1 MTSSSLTSLPLKAS
15 TWSKRES
22 ASRTLPSAARA
33 TLPSASSETRTFS
46 PSATL
51 RRWASSSRAGIMR
64 KSYCWQRERMVS
76 GILWYS
82 VVAKMN
88 FTRGGG
94 SSSVLRSALKA
105 PVDSMWTSS
114 MIQILK
120 RSRAGL

>member
-1 MTSSSLTSLPLKAS
+1 
-15 TWSKRES
+15 
-22 ASRTLPSAARA
+22 
-33 TLPSASSETRTFS
+33 
-46 PSATL
+46 
-51 RRWASSSRAGIMR
+51 MR
-64 KSYCWQRERMVS
+64 KSYCWHRERMVS

-94 SSSVLRSALKA
+94 SSSVFRSALKA
-105 PVDSMWTSS
+105 PVESMWTSS

>member
-1 MTSSSLTSLPLKAS
+1 MKAR
-15 TWSKRES
+15 TWSNSDS
-22 ASRTLPSAARA
+22 ASRTLPEAARA
-33 TLPSASSETRTFS
+33 IWASAPSPMVM
-46 PSATL
+46 PSRPAIV
-51 RRWASSSRAGIMR
+51 RRWACSSFVGIIR

-82 VVAKMN
+82 VVAKTN

-94 SSSVLRSALKA
+94 SSSVFNRALKA

>member
-1 MTSSSLTSLPLKAS
+1 
-15 TWSKRES
+15 
-22 ASRTLPSAARA
+22 
-33 TLPSASSETRTFS
+33 
-46 PSATL
+46 
-51 RRWASSSRAGIMR
+51 MR

-94 SSSVLRSALKA
+94 SSRVFRRALKA
-105 PVDSMWTSS
+105 PVESMWTSS

>member
-1 MTSSSLTSLPLKAS
+1 M
-15 TWSKRES
+15 R
-22 ASRTLPSAARA
+22 
-33 TLPSASSETRTFS
+33 
-46 PSATL
+46 
-51 RRWASSSRAGIMR
+51 R

-88 FTRGGG
+88 LTRGGG
-94 SSSVLRSALKA
+94 SSSVFRSALKA
-105 PVDSMWTSS
+105 PMESMWTSS

>member
-1 MTSSSLTSLPLKAS
+1 MPLAV
-15 TWSKRES
+15 RH
-22 ASRTLPSAARA
+22 LRA
-33 TLPSASSETRTFS
+33 GAPR
-46 PSATL
+46 
-51 RRWASSSRAGIMR
+51 SSRAGIRR

-94 SSSVLRSALKA
+94 SSSVFRSALNA
-105 PVDSMWTSS
+105 PVESMWTSS

>member
-1 MTSSSLTSLPLKAS
+1 
-15 TWSKRES
+15 
-22 ASRTLPSAARA
+22 
-33 TLPSASSETRTFS
+33 
-46 PSATL
+46 
-51 RRWASSSRAGIMR
+51 MR
-64 KSYCWQRERMVS
+64 KSYCWQRDRIVS

-94 SSSVLRSALKA
+94 SSSVFRSALKA
-105 PVDSMWTSS
+105 PVDNMWTSS